1 MKKITLT
8 FLTIL
13 FVAGILNA
21 QTGIGTTTPDDSAI
35 LDVSSSTK
43 GFLFPRMTTIERDA
57 IVNPATGLTV
67 FNLTSN
73 ALEINKGTTVTP
85 LWTATTG
92 IQGAPGL
99 LSAGNAAGNTPFWN
113 GTSWIINNSNLFN
126 NGDNIGIGTTNPLT
140 NFHINGNVNNRV
152 GALISNASNASN
164 AFSILSLTNNTSNG
178 LHLFLNSSTRL
189 SDGGMNDATLRND
202 AGNLLLQSQGA
213 VGLTIQAS
221 TGKVG
226 VNNTHPTETLD
237 VVGKTK
243 TTDLQVTSGAATGKV
258 LTSDATGNATWQ
270 NNSMPTSTTSGQ
282 ILTAN
287 ASGIPTWQNNTMAAG
302 TTAGQMLYWNGT
314 TWITVPPGVQDQT
327 LSFCSGKPTWG
338 PCPPVLTIGQNYLGG
353 NIAYLDASGQH
364 GLIVGPLSNVFYD
377 RWGCELITGASS
389 TNGALNTD
397 AIVAACGGSNAARV
411 CSDLVSG
418 GYSDWYLP
426 SLQELALIYPNKA
439 TLGFV
444 DGVYWTSTETTN
456 KTQAYYIQFSNGSQ
470 GTTTKGGSFPFVP
483 VRSF

>member
-43 GFLFPRMTTIERDA
+43 GFLFPRMTTLERDA
-57 IVNPATGLTV
+57 IVNPATGLTI

-73 ALEINKGTTVTP
+73 ALEINKGTTITP
-85 LWTATTG
+85 LWTASTG
-92 IQGAPGL
+92 IQGIPGL
-99 LSAGNAAGNTPFWN
+99 LTAGNATGNTPFWD
-113 GTSWIINNSNLFN
+113 GTSWITNSSNLYN
-126 NGDNIGIGTTNPLT
+126 NGGNIGIGTTNPLT

-189 SDGGMNDATLRND
+189 SDGGINDATLRND

-226 VNNTHPTETLD
+226 VNNTSPTETLD

-243 TTDLQVTSGAATGKV
+243 TTALQITSGAVAGKV
-258 LTSDATGNATWQ
+258 LTSDASGNATWQ
-270 NNSMPTSTTSGQ
+270 NSSMP
-282 ILTAN
+282 
-287 ASGIPTWQNNTMAAG
+287 AG
-302 TTAGQMLYWNGT
+302 TAVGQMNYWNGT
-314 TWITVPPGVQDQT
+314 AWVLVPPGTQDQT
-327 LSFCSGKPTWG
+327 LTFCNGKPTWG
-338 PCPPVLTIGQNYLGG
+338 PCLPILTIGQNYQGG
-353 NIAYLDASGQH
+353 TIAYLDATEQH
-364 GLIVGPLSNVFYD
+364 GLIVGPMYNYSLL
-377 RWGCELITGASS
+377 WGCEGVTVGAVSNSGLTNTGNIIAVCADTSAAKTCYDLIS
-389 TNGALNTD
+389 NG
-397 AIVAACGGSNAARV
+397 
-411 CSDLVSG
+411 
-418 GYSDWYLP
+418 YEDWYLP
-426 SLQELALIYPNKA
+426 SKEEMQLIYPNKA
-439 TLGFV
+439 LLGYKDFA
-444 DGVYWTSTETTN
+444 YWTSSEDSS
-456 KTQAYYIQFSNGSQ
+456 TQAWYIQMTNGNQ
-470 GTTTKGGSFPFVP
+470 GTTVKGATFPFRP